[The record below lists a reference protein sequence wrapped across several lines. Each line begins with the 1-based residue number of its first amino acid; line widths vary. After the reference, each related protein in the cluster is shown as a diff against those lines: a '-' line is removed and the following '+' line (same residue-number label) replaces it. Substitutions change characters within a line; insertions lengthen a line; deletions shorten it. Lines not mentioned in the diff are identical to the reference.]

1 MRKDRSRP
9 SRYTQPD
16 LVCPGGNTSQR
27 VSARHSAQH
36 SVHETLVTQRSG
48 QRTDQ
53 RSTERRTNHTCTEQ
67 RSPRVYEIATRRTLS
82 AGHSARRSDRTS
94 HRQAIRTLSALK
106 ASLRTALR
114 TALRPRSGQRT
125 AHRQRSGQR
134 TSHRPRSVQRSR
146 KTHRPALRTAL
157 SRSTAQAPSPRA
169 VRLGSKISQDSAQT
183 TLRTASETT
192 GTVDGRHS
200 SWRRRAATGTAA

>member
-27 VSARHSAQH
+27 VSAR
-36 SVHETLVTQRSG
+36 HETLVTQRSG

-94 HRQAIRTLSALK
+94 HRQAIRTAHIAQIIDQDTVSAQ
-106 ASLRTALR
+106 
-114 TALRPRSGQRT
+114 GI
-125 AHRQRSGQR
+125 
-134 TSHRPRSVQRSR
+134 
-146 KTHRPALRTAL
+146 
-157 SRSTAQAPSPRA
+157 AQDSA
-169 VRLGSKISQDSAQT
+169 QDSAQT
-183 TLRTASETT
+183 TLRTAHGAQTAIRTAHIAQTTLSTALKENAQTSAQNSVVSLDST
-192 GTVDGRHS
+192 GTI
-200 SWRRRAATGTAA
+200 ATRSQTR